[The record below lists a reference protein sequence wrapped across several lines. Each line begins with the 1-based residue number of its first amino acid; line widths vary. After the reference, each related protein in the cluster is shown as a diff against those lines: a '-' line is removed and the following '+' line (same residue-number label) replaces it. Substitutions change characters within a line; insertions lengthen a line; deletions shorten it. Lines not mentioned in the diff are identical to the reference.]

1 MITLQQLEYII
12 SVDQHRHFVEASK
25 ACFVTQ
31 PTLSMQIKKLE
42 EDLGVIIFDRSKHPI
57 IPTEIGNLIIQQARV
72 ILSESK
78 RIDEIIKTYN
88 NDISGELT
96 IGIIPTL
103 APYLLPLFVGNF
115 TRLYPNVK
123 IKVVELLTSE
133 IIAQLNNEMIDLGI
147 LVTPIEAKGIKSQ
160 PVFYEEMFVY
170 THKDHPFGKQDF
182 IQVENL
188 ESPDLWMLSEG
199 HCFRSQVVNLC
210 NYNPE
215 NRNKFTIEYESGSLE
230 TLKRM
235 VQIEG
240 GYTLIPELAI
250 DHEMSPNTLI
260 KSFLNTHPLREV
272 SLVYSRN
279 FVKKRLIQLLSDVI
293 RASVPQ
299 KMLNGERGGIVE
311 WW

>member
-1 MITLQQLEYII
+1 MVTLQQLEYII
-12 SVDQHRHFVEASK
+12 AVDQYRHFVEASK

-42 EDLGVIIFDRSKHPI
+42 EDLGVIIFDRSKQPI
-57 IPTEIGNLIIQQARV
+57 MPTDIGIQIINQARV
-72 ILSESK
+72 ILSESS
-78 RIDEIIKTYN
+78 RIDEIIKSYN
-88 NDISGELT
+88 DDISGELI

-103 APYLLPLFVGNF
+103 APYLLPLFVGKF

-123 IKVVELLTSE
+123 VKLIELLTSD
-133 IIAQLNNEMIDLGI
+133 IIAQLNNESIDLGI
-147 LVTPIEAKGIKSQ
+147 LVTPIEAKGIKTS
-160 PVFYEEMFVY
+160 PIFYEEMFVY
-170 THKDHPFGKQDF
+170 SNVNHPFGNQDY
-182 IQVENL
+182 IKVEDL

-215 NRNKFTIEYESGSLE
+215 NRNKFTLEYESGSLE

-250 DHEMSPNTLI
+250 DQNMPLNTVV
-260 KSFLNTHPLREV
+260 KSFFKTHPLREV
-272 SLVYSRN
+272 SLAYSRN
-279 FVKKRLIQLLSDVI
+279 FVKKRLIQFLSDVI
-293 RASVPQ
+293 QESIPK
-299 KMLNGERGGIVE
+299 KMLNDKRGEIVK
-311 WW
+311 WR